1 MLSSSTS
8 VHHVLFQQLS
18 RRGAI
23 LASTADTFAFEVA
36 EQYGAIINHNGK
48 SWLDDINLS
57 VFDVML

>member
-1 MLSSSTS
+1 M

-48 SWLDDINLS
+48 SWLDEIDLS
-57 VFDVML
+57 VLDVML